1 MHREAEVEISVP
13 SVSEKNWID
22 NTSHTLH
29 TISSFFTI
37 SACFFLYYLLPS
49 KTSLLLAFLYGLHF
63 QSLFTLI
70 FSLIGTFY
78 VPRHPFSS
86 SGPLLRAWSYRFAT
100 QQSSLEHNQWGKKKP
115 KQKPKHIRCTLFTNR
130 HIFSTCSESF
140 LLIDHLHSNPWWS
153 SEFLQCSWL
162 HN

>member
-1 MHREAEVEISVP
+1 MHPILYIP
-13 SVSEKNWID
+13 F
-22 NTSHTLH
+22 L
-29 TISSFFTI
+29 ISSPVSSCTTF
-37 SACFFLYYLLPS
+37 YHPN

-70 FSLIGTFY
+70 SSLIRTFY
-78 VPRHPFSS
+78 MPRHPFSS

-100 QQSSLEHNQWGKKKP
+100 QQSSLEHNQWEKKT
-115 KQKPKHIRCTLFTNR
+115 KQHIRCTLFTNR

-140 LLIDHLHSNPWWS
+140 LLADRSHSNPWWS

-162 HN
+162 HSANSCYWNAFLC